1 MTRQFLAL
9 LTAILVMAFSSLML
23 TRISDA
29 EVDPKTALGV
39 WLFEDGTGKKA
50 MDSSGNDNHG
60 ELVKN
65 PKWAK
70 GKFGGALELNGR
82 SSHVS
87 VPHIPGW
94 NFGKKDFTIA
104 LWINMKEKLQPG
116 QKSTMVG
123 HINQKAQEKGWRF
136 QLEGQAEGRLW
147 WEHGG
152 KNTMG
157 PQVDGGI
164 SIGEW
169 HHYAITLRSNSLTMF
184 FDGKAQ
190 NNQFWSDDLVATES
204 PLTIGGRL
212 ALNGII
218 DEVAIFKAGMFS
230 GDVKSL
236 LNGLENLAF
245 RAVSPSGKLAT
256 TWGYLKNR
264 E

>member
-87 VPHIPGW
+87 VPHIPDW

-104 LWINMKEKLQPG
+104 LWINMKEKRNYSG
-116 QKSTMVG
+116 CISVV
-123 HINQKAQEKGWRF
+123 KGMNGWPRSAF
-136 QLEGQAEGRLW
+136 SMAR
-147 WEHGG
+147 
-152 KNTMG
+152 T
-157 PQVDGGI
+157 
-164 SIGEW
+164 
-169 HHYAITLRSNSLTMF
+169 TLRPCLRTVEM
-184 FDGKAQ
+184 
-190 NNQFWSDDLVATES
+190 
-204 PLTIGGRL
+204 
-212 ALNGII
+212 
-218 DEVAIFKAGMFS
+218 
-230 GDVKSL
+230 
-236 LNGLENLAF
+236 
-245 RAVSPSGKLAT
+245 
-256 TWGYLKNR
+256 
-264 E
+264 

>member
-1 MTRQFLAL
+1 
-9 LTAILVMAFSSLML
+9 
-23 TRISDA
+23 
-29 EVDPKTALGV
+29 
-39 WLFEDGTGKKA
+39 
-50 MDSSGNDNHG
+50 
-60 ELVKN
+60 
-65 PKWAK
+65 
-70 GKFGGALELNGR
+70 
-82 SSHVS
+82 
-87 VPHIPGW
+87 
-94 NFGKKDFTIA
+94 
-104 LWINMKEKLQPG
+104 
-116 QKSTMVG
+116 MVG